1 MKTKTISFQF
11 LVTYIFMFSMIVF
24 VGVVGIVS
32 HGLYTNAVAESFGV
46 DVDKLLEDYNNTD
59 LYQAAENQNLTPYDY
74 IEILDQNYT
83 ITDHYN
89 SMHEVG
95 YTYSE
100 NEFDNLVFSNDYY
113 NYYVFE
119 TEDGGYIVLYME
131 PYAENGT
138 ALIITVITFVVF
150 MALILVIFARV
161 TSRNIVK
168 PVNMLVEGVKKIA
181 DGDYGNHID
190 YKTSNELDDL
200 IDSINILS
208 TQLKDQVELREKSD
222 EARKN
227 LILGLSHD
235 VKTPLTNIIG
245 YSEMM
250 LSDSSLSDDEVK
262 RNLKI
267 IHSNGLV
274 ADKLTKGL
282 FELARFDS
290 DRYFVETIKSDVCEI
305 LRRKVISYVYE
316 FEEKNIEYSLD
327 IPESRVDAIINE
339 HQIERV
345 IDNII
350 QNSLKYNQQDFSIS
364 ISLKELDN
372 TIFITIEDDGIGI
385 PDELSTKVFD
395 PMFRVESSRSKSLGG
410 TGLGLSISKKIME
423 KHGGDIVL
431 DTHHKKGCKFVISVP
446 KITS

>member
-1 MKTKTISFQF
+1 MKRKTISFQF
-11 LVTYIFMFSMIVF
+11 LITYILMFSMIVF

-46 DVDKLLEDYNNTD
+46 DVDKLLEDYNKTD
-59 LYQAAENQNLTPYDY
+59 LYQAIKNQNFTPYDY
-74 IEILDQNYT
+74 VEILDTNYT
-83 ITDHYN
+83 VIDYYN
-89 SMHEVG
+89 SIHEVG

-100 NEFDNLVFSNDYY
+100 DEFDSLVFSDDYY

-119 TEDGGYIVLYME
+119 TDDGGYIVLYME

-138 ALIITVITFVVF
+138 VLIIIVIIFITIL
-150 MALILVIFARV
+150 ALILVVFARV

-168 PVNMLVEGVKKIA
+168 PVNMLVDGVKKIA
-181 DGDYGNHID
+181 DGEYGNHID

-208 TQLKDQVELREKSD
+208 SQLKDQVELREKSD
-222 EARKN
+222 DARKN

-250 LSDSSLSDDEVK
+250 LSDPSLSDEEVE

-290 DRYFVETIKSDVCEI
+290 DRYFVETTKSDVSEI

-316 FEEKNIEYSLD
+316 FEEKNIDYSLD
-327 IPESRVDAIINE
+327 IPEYRVDAIINE

-350 QNSLKYNQQDFSIS
+350 QNSLKYNQQDFSIC
-364 ISLKELDN
+364 ISLKEVDSMIL
-372 TIFITIEDDGIGI
+372 ITIEDDGIGI

-423 KHGGDIVL
+423 KHGGDIIL
-431 DTHHKKGCKFVISVP
+431 DTHYKKGCKFVISLP
-446 KITS
+446 KISS